1 MNQGHLSQYFT
12 GIAAKRLSSV
22 EANIL
27 VSNQHEFN
35 GVEGLRGLLGEPAG
49 KVFYDATLLYLDD
62 GFDAPVSEEGRLTWY
77 DARQKARLE
86 RGVQRWEYRLYF
98 PSTQISDLAREG
110 DLLVIGLQPDGRLL
124 VVVAADDSTAAR
136 QIAWLFGVG
145 SASQRGFVIRDDLGG
160 EKDRIALTSRLIL
173 ENIGIAVETPAPDYL
188 TLIQERFGTRFPTTR
203 EFSAFARSF
212 HPNLN
217 VLADPDVTL
226 MAWMETEELLFR
238 TLERHI
244 IAEQLER
251 GFRASDGTVAV
262 DEFLQFS
269 LSVQN
274 RRKSR
279 VGLAFENHLEVI
291 FKTSGLRFDRTAVT
305 ENRAKP
311 DFLFPG
317 STAYHDPVFDVT
329 KLIVLG
335 VKSTC
340 KDRWRQVLAEADRV
354 PQKHLIT
361 LETAISRQ
369 QTTEMQEK
377 GLQLVVPRAL
387 HETFYPDQRGWL
399 MDLKQFL
406 AMVQDRE
413 NTSLPLQPTLNLN
426 QMPASGMDGNT

>member
-1 MNQGHLSQYFT
+1 MKQGYLSQYFR
-12 GIAAKRLSSV
+12 GIAAKRLSGV
-22 EANIL
+22 EASIL
-27 VSNQHEFN
+27 LSNQHEFN
-35 GVEGLRGLLGEPAG
+35 GVEGLRSLLGEPAG
-49 KVFYDATLLYLDD
+49 KVFYDATLLYLGD
-62 GFDAPVSEEGRLTWY
+62 GFDTPVSEDGRLTWY

-98 PSTQISDLAREG
+98 PATQVSDLAREG
-110 DLLVIGLQPDGRLL
+110 DLLVIGLQNSGRLL
-124 VVVAADDSTAAR
+124 VIVAADDSSAAR
-136 QIAWLFGVG
+136 QISWLFGLG
-145 SASQRGFVIRDDLGG
+145 NAGQRGFLIREELSG
-160 EKDRIALTSRLIL
+160 EQDRVALTSRLIL
-173 ENIGIAVETPAPDYL
+173 ENIGIAVEAPTRDYFG
-188 TLIQERFGTRFPTTR
+188 LIRERYGTRFPTTR

-212 HPNLN
+212 HAGLD
-217 VLADPDVTL
+217 VAADPDSAL

-251 GFRASDGTVAV
+251 GFRAADGTVAV
-262 DEFLQFS
+262 DDFLQFS

-291 FKTSGLRFDRTAVT
+291 FERYGLRFDRTAVT

-317 STAYHDPVFDVT
+317 GAAYHDPGFDEEQLT
-329 KLIVLG
+329 VLG

-354 PQKHLIT
+354 PHKHLIT

-369 QTTEMQEK
+369 QTAEMQEK

-387 HETFYPDQRGWL
+387 HETFYPDQRTWL

-406 AMVQDRE
+406 GLVLERE
-413 NTSLPLQPTLNLN
+413 TRSLSLQPALNF
-426 QMPASGMDGNT
+426 

>member
-1 MNQGHLSQYFT
+1 MRQGHLSEYFS
-12 GIAAKRLSSV
+12 GVAAKRLSGV
-22 EANIL
+22 EASIL

-35 GVEGLRGLLGEPAG
+35 GVEGLRGLLGEPDG
-49 KVFYDATLLYLDD
+49 KIFYEATLMYLAD
-62 GFDAPVSEEGRLTWY
+62 GLDAPVSEDGRLTWY

-98 PSTQISDLAREG
+98 PTTRVSDLAREG
-110 DLLVIGLQPDGRLL
+110 DLLVIGLQNSGRLL
-124 VVVAADDSTAAR
+124 VIVAADDSSAAR
-136 QIAWLFGVG
+136 QISWLFGLG
-145 SASQRGFVIRDDLGG
+145 AASQRGFLIREELSG
-160 EKDRIALTSRLIL
+160 EQDRIALTSRLIL
-173 ENIGIAVETPAPDYL
+173 ESIGIAVEAPAPDYL
-188 TLIQERFGTRFPTTR
+188 GLIREKFGTRFPATR

-212 HPNLN
+212 HADLDA
-217 VLADPDVTL
+217 VADPDGTL

-262 DEFLQFS
+262 DDFLQFS

-291 FKTSGLRFDRTAVT
+291 FGRNRLLFDRTAVT
-305 ENRAKP
+305 ENRSKP

-317 STAYHDPVFDVT
+317 GSAYHDLGFDAAQLT
-329 KLIVLG
+329 VLG

-354 PQKHLIT
+354 PHKHLIT
-361 LETAISRQ
+361 LKTAISRQ
-369 QTTEMQEK
+369 QTAEMQEK

-387 HETFYPDQRGWL
+387 HETFYPDQCSWL

-406 AMVQDRE
+406 ALVQERE
-413 NTSLPLQPTLNLN
+413 KTCPPLQPALAL
-426 QMPASGMDGNT
+426 

>member
-1 MNQGHLSQYFT
+1 MPFGVPWRRGMKKGHLSQYFS

-22 EANIL
+22 EANVL

-35 GVEGLRGLLGEPAG
+35 GVEGLRDLLGEPAG
-49 KVFYDATLLYLDD
+49 KVVYEATLLYLAD
-62 GFDAPVSEEGRLTWY
+62 GMDIPVSEEGRLTWY

-98 PSTQISDLAREG
+98 PSTRISGLAQEG

-124 VVVAADDSTAAR
+124 VIIAADDSSAAR
-136 QIAWLFGVG
+136 QISWLFGLG
-145 SASQRGFVIRDDLGG
+145 NAGLRGFIIREDLDG
-160 EKDRIALTSRLIL
+160 EQDRIALTSRLIL
-173 ENIGIAVETPAPDYL
+173 ENIGIAVEAPTLDYL
-188 TLIQERFGTRFPTTR
+188 ALIRERFGTRFPPTR

-212 HPNLN
+212 HS
-217 VLADPDVTL
+217 DPDVTGDPDGTL
-226 MAWMETEELLFR
+226 MTWMETEELLFR

-244 IAEQLER
+244 IGEQLVK
-251 GFRASDGTVAV
+251 GFQASDGAV
-262 DEFLQFS
+262 SVDGFLQFS

-291 FKTSGLRFDRTAVT
+291 FERCGLRFDRTAVT
-305 ENRAKP
+305 ENRARP

-317 STAYHDPVFDVT
+317 SAAYHDPASDAEQLT
-329 KLIVLG
+329 VLG

-354 PQKHLIT
+354 PRKHLLT

-387 HETFYPDQRGWL
+387 HETYYPDQRGWL
-399 MDLKQFL
+399 MDLKQFVAL
-406 AMVQDRE
+406 VQERE
-413 NTSLPLQPTLNLN
+413 ETF
-426 QMPASGMDGNT
+426 PAH

>member
-1 MNQGHLSQYFT
+1 MKQGHLSQYFR
-12 GIAAKRLSSV
+12 GIAAKRLSGV
-22 EANIL
+22 EASIL
-27 VSNQHEFN
+27 LSNQHEFN
-35 GVEGLRGLLGEPAG
+35 GVEGLRSLLGEPAG
-49 KVFYDATLLYLDD
+49 KVSYDAMLLYLSD
-62 GFDAPVSEEGRLTWY
+62 GFDTPVSEDGRLTWY

-98 PSTQISDLAREG
+98 PATRVSDLAREG
-110 DLLVIGLQPDGRLL
+110 DLLVIGLQNSGRLL
-124 VVVAADDSTAAR
+124 VIVAANDSSAAR
-136 QIAWLFGVG
+136 QISWLFGLG
-145 SASQRGFVIRDDLGG
+145 KAGQRGFLIREELS
-160 EKDRIALTSRLIL
+160 EERDRIALTSRLIL
-173 ENIGIAVETPAPDYL
+173 ENIGIAVEAPAQDYL
-188 TLIQERFGTRFPTTR
+188 GLIRERFGTRFPATR

-212 HPNLN
+212 HAGLD
-217 VLADPDVTL
+217 VVADPDGAL

-251 GFRASDGTVAV
+251 GFRAADGTVAV
-262 DEFLQFS
+262 DHFLQFS

-291 FKTSGLRFDRTAVT
+291 FERYGLQFARTAVT

-317 STAYHDPVFDVT
+317 GAAYHDPGFDAEQLT
-329 KLIVLG
+329 MLG

-354 PQKHLIT
+354 PRKHLIT

-369 QTTEMQEK
+369 QTVEMQEK
-377 GLQLVVPRAL
+377 GLQLVVPRVL
-387 HETFYPDQRGWL
+387 HETFYPDQRTWL
-399 MDLKQFL
+399 MDLKQFVEL
-406 AMVQDRE
+406 VLERE
-413 NTSLPLQPTLNLN
+413 TRSLLLQPAL
-426 QMPASGMDGNT
+426 GF

>member
-1 MNQGHLSQYFT
+1 MEQGHLSQYFS

-49 KVFYDATLLYLDD
+49 KVFYEATLLYLGDS
-62 GFDAPVSEEGRLTWY
+62 FDTPVSEEGRLTWY

-98 PSTQISDLAREG
+98 PSTRISDLAGER

-124 VVVAADDSTAAR
+124 VIVAADDSSAAR
-136 QIAWLFGVG
+136 QISWLFGLG
-145 SASQRGFVIRDDLGG
+145 DASQRGFVVRDDLGG
-160 EKDRIALTSRLIL
+160 EQDRIELTSRFIL
-173 ENIGIAVETPAPDYL
+173 ENIGIAVEAPAPDYL
-188 TLIQERFGTRFPTTR
+188 GLIRDRFGTRFPVTR

-212 HPNLN
+212 HPEPD
-217 VLADPDVTL
+217 VAGDPDGTL
-226 MAWMETEELLFR
+226 MAWMETEEVLFR

-244 IAEQLER
+244 IAERLEQ
-251 GFRASDGTVAV
+251 GFRTGDGTVGV

-291 FKTSGLRFDRTAVT
+291 FERFGLRFDRTAVT
-305 ENRAKP
+305 ENRSKP

-317 STAYHDPVFDVT
+317 GAAYHNPGFDAGQLT
-329 KLIVLG
+329 VLG

-354 PQKHLIT
+354 PHKHLIT

-387 HETFYPDQRGWL
+387 HETFYPEQRAWL

-406 AMVQDRE
+406 AMVKGRE
-413 NTSLPLQPTLNLN
+413 NTSVPLQPAPNL
-426 QMPASGMDGNT
+426 